1 MPYFL
6 HFYILSHKIPLL
18 QSTIPMKLT
27 SILTGLRIL
36 LSTVSATNHLS
47 YSVLSC
53 PCYSSLLYLKLP
65 TWPGPTQ
72 MNLVLSPIS
81 IFWCEQFSLFILENY
96 VVFFLCFLP
105 YIAAS
110 LTLLEASQAKQEL
123 VLSAVQSYFKFIN
136 LLHYSSASHQSL
148 SMSQGLTLTKSL
160 APHRVNFTFFEDFF
174 SILTCVSILWV
185 CVNLNFTSMLMTY
198 FNLAVTRQC
207 LLILSALPSLDP
219 EIFQNSFPL
228 DHQERNKIP

>member
-1 MPYFL
+1 
-6 HFYILSHKIPLL
+6 
-18 QSTIPMKLT
+18 
-27 SILTGLRIL
+27 
-36 LSTVSATNHLS
+36 
-47 YSVLSC
+47 
-53 PCYSSLLYLKLP
+53 
-65 TWPGPTQ
+65 

-96 VVFFLCFLP
+96 VVFFLGFLP

-198 FNLAVTRQC
+198 FSLAVTRQC